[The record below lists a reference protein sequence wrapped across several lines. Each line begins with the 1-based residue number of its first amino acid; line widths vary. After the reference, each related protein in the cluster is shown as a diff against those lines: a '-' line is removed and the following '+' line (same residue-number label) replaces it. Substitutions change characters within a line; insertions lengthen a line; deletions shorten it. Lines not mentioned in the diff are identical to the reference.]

1 MITQIIGIGIVA
13 GFAFVELTGISAG
26 GVVVPGYLAFYWTQP
41 LRLAS
46 TFVTAI
52 LSYLLVRGLSRVVI
66 LYGRRR
72 FMASVLA
79 GFIIGWGME
88 WALRRLP
95 PMGQDL
101 RAIGFL
107 IPGLIANDMFRQGI
121 LKTILAALVVS
132 GVVRL
137 AMVVLIG

>member
-1 MITQIIGIGIVA
+1 MVA

-26 GVVVPGYLAFYWTQP
+26 GVVVPGYLAFYWNQP
-41 LRLAS
+41 FRIVS
-46 TFVTAI
+46 TFIAAI
-52 LSYLLVRGLSRVVI
+52 LSYLIIRGLSRVVV

-72 FMASVLA
+72 FMALVLA
-79 GFIIGWGME
+79 GFVIGWGME
-88 WALRRLP
+88 WALWRIP
-95 PMGQDL
+95 PMGHDI

-121 LKTILAALVVS
+121 LKTTLAALVVS
-132 GVVRL
+132 GIVRL